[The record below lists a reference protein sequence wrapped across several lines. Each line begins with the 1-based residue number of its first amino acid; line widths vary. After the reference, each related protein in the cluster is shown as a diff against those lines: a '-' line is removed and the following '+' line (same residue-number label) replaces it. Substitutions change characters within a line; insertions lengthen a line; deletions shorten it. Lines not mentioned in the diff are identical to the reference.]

1 MSGDQPDAEAA
12 VTEFLAAAD
21 AAYEDYEKGYSDA
34 DATLRQL
41 ERAIDD
47 LRTAVEE

>member
-1 MSGDQPDAEAA
+1 MSEEPTETETA

-21 AAYEDYEKGYSDA
+21 AAYEEYENGYADA

-41 ERAIDD
+41 ESAISD
-47 LRTAVEE
+47 LRTTVEE